1 VNKVNNMLVEL
12 LLIFLTLCAYL
23 VWKVRGRGR
32 YWADHG
38 VAHLG
43 MDYLGGSE
51 GMVDVILKRKHILD
65 LMREHYHK
73 FSEEKIYGIYSI
85 TKPVLVIRDPDIV
98 RQIFVKDFNSF
109 TDRDPAKRLDK
120 TFGKTR
126 DVDTYWKNQ
135 LTSLNGTKW
144 KDVRAT
150 FSPVFTSGKMKLMMK
165 FIQAISEKLVKEFD
179 KAAENDKDVEL
190 KEVFGKFSM
199 DTIASCAFGVDA
211 ESFDNEDSQL
221 VKNAAKIFTFSLLDG
236 LKIIGVAMIPGL
248 DKVYEF
254 FNINVMKPKETGFF
268 VDVIRKTIKRRRES
282 DERRN
287 DLIDLML
294 DAMSE
299 ENDKPGAD
307 TEDVDQY
314 ERDMKLNHVSG
325 IKAFDEKTIVSTA
338 MILFAAGYDT
348 TALTLAFASHELSK
362 NPDIQER
369 LQNEVDE
376 AYESANGKCPDY
388 NVIQN
393 LPYLD
398 QVIHETLRM
407 HPVFNMTRTCVVPE
421 YKVPGTNYTIK
432 KDERIN
438 INVSG
443 IHSDPKFYPN
453 PEQFNPENFSK
464 EAKSSRSPY
473 TFLGFGQGPRACIGM
488 RFALLEA
495 KIGLAAT
502 VRHFTFLRCD
512 KTVEKPELDP
522 TSTLGYVKNGLWV
535 KMRHR
540 AVKCE

>member
-1 VNKVNNMLVEL
+1 
-12 LLIFLTLCAYL
+12 
-23 VWKVRGRGR
+23 
-32 YWADHG
+32 
-38 VAHLG
+38 
-43 MDYLGGSE
+43 
-51 GMVDVILKRKHILD
+51 
-65 LMREHYHK
+65 
-73 FSEEKIYGIYSI
+73 
-85 TKPVLVIRDPDIV
+85 
-98 RQIFVKDFNSF
+98 
-109 TDRDPAKRLDK
+109 
-120 TFGKTR
+120 
-126 DVDTYWKNQ
+126 
-135 LTSLNGTKW
+135 
-144 KDVRAT
+144 
-150 FSPVFTSGKMKLMMK
+150 MK

-179 KAAENDKDVEL
+179 KAAENNEDVEL

-307 TEDVDQY
+307 TEDLDQY

-369 LQNEVDE
+369 LQHEVDE
-376 AYESANGKCPDY
+376 AYELANGKCPDY
-388 NVIQN
+388 N
-393 LPYLD
+393 
-398 QVIHETLRM
+398 
-407 HPVFNMTRTCVVPE
+407 
-421 YKVPGTNYTIK
+421 VPGTNYTIK

-443 IHSDPKFYPN
+443 IHTDPKFYPN

-464 EAKSSRSPY
+464 EAKTSRSP
-473 TFLGFGQGPRACIGM
+473 
-488 RFALLEA
+488 
-495 KIGLAAT
+495 
-502 VRHFTFLRCD
+502 
-512 KTVEKPELDP
+512 
-522 TSTLGYVKNGLWV
+522 
-535 KMRHR
+535 
-540 AVKCE
+540 